1 MVHENAFFNHKK
13 KKKYIY
19 IYIYIYKNSKYTRC
33 GMKYIVLVY
42 WCRNNFDSEIA
53 INFHRNAE
61 HYAELQVK
69 CIKSYFRANRTC
81 LQVAEVL
88 LE

>member
-1 MVHENAFFNHKK
+1 MHFLTIKK
-13 KKKYIY
+13 KKKNIY
-19 IYIYIYKNSKYTRC
+19 IYIYNSKYTRC